1 MQLLHNTVKMYKHN
15 KGTIKESAIKA
26 LVRDPLFSARVEKP
40 KKGKGSYSRKNQKRN
55 WDF

>member
-1 MQLLHNTVKMYKHN
+1 MYKHN

-26 LVRDPLFSARVEKP
+26 LVRAPLFSARVEKP